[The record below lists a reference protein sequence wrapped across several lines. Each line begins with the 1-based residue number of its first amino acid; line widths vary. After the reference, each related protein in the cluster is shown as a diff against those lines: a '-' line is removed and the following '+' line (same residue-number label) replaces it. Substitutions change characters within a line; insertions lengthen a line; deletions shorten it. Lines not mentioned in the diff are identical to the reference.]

1 MMMLHTLLLSSV
13 NAEELV
19 YIRAFADD
27 DYGNYHVA
35 VLNAV
40 FKATKEYGDIT
51 LVPHPQPMTQS
62 RQMLSIKGRSRR
74 NVERN
79 EPDSRTKAHSY

>member
-1 MMMLHTLLLSSV
+1 MKMSRIVASLMMLHTLLAAGV
-13 NAEELV
+13 NAKELV
-19 YIRAFADD
+19 YTRAFADD
-27 DYGNYHVA
+27 DYGSYHVA

-62 RQMLSIKGRSRR
+62 RQMLSLLR
-74 NVERN
+74 EML
-79 EPDSRTKAHSY
+79 T